1 MQEEGMERHRCS
13 VELAK
18 QRLRSEILL
27 QLKRQ
32 KEECRNR
39 KSRIIKNKLFRHLIF
54 KKAKIV
60 MFYIAFG
67 KEVETAEMIREA
79 RRTGKIIAV
88 PVLKSDSALMKPCLL
103 LDSLKLVRGPYGIL
117 EPATKT
123 EVNLEDI
130 DLVIV
135 PGVAFDQKGRRLGR
149 GKGCYD
155 RFLSKLPKK
164 AYSLGLGF
172 DFQILPVVPT
182 SCHDVSVNKV
192 IFA

>member
-1 MQEEGMERHRCS
+1 MKAMGTP
-13 VELAK
+13 VELEK
-18 QRLRSEILL
+18 KRIRVEILT
-27 QLKRQ
+27 QLKSQ

-39 KSRIIKNKLFRHLIF
+39 KSRLIKNKLFRHLIF

-67 KEVETAEMIREA
+67 GEVDTEEMIKEA
-79 RRTGKIIAV
+79 KRSGKIIAV

-103 LDSLKLVRGPYGIL
+103 LESVKLVRGPYGIL
-117 EPATKT
+117 EPAIKT

-130 DLVIV
+130 DLVLV
-135 PGVAFDQKGRRLGR
+135 PGAAFDKQGRRLGR

-155 RFLSKLPKK
+155 RFLSQLPKK
-164 AYSLGLGF
+164 AYSLGLAF
-172 DFQILPVVPT
+172 DFQILPAVPA
-182 SCHDVSVNKV
+182 SSHDVNVNKV